1 MEISFHS
8 HANKT
13 HFHKKGCAPSLI
25 LKVRVFGPR
34 KWPIITLVLTAAKF
48 VVCFSSQL
56 RSWISIWLINN
67 SSIHYLKIKRLW
79 ILKGHKL
86 SLPVRGLTQLHNS
99 QTYRPL
105 AFRLFLL
112 LLLLFCFVFAM
123 NNKLT
128 IDFGFGKIWKRK
140 KKKKRKKKRVLG
152 WVGEISK
159 IGHPI
164 LPQST
169 STKKTPTHSTDC
181 TSVNEGIILTLLFRS
196 HFGIDYPKVIVLWRP
211 YCHVFW

>member
-34 KWPIITLVLTAAKF
+34 KWPIITLVLTAARF

-128 IDFGFGKIWKRK
+128 IGFGFRKIWKRK
-140 KKKKRKKKRVLG
+140 KKKKKEKKKGVGMGWRDLKDWSPDSAAVNFDKKKHPPTPPTVL
-152 WVGEISK
+152 VSTRALYLRSFFEVISV
-159 IGHPI
+159 
-164 LPQST
+164 L
-169 STKKTPTHSTDC
+169 
-181 TSVNEGIILTLLFRS
+181 IIQ
-196 HFGIDYPKVIVLWRP
+196 K
-211 YCHVFW
+211 